1 MVSRYLEID
10 RKLEEIKEEIEDI
23 WRIINDIKS
32 TIPKDSKKVNSS
44 NSLKKG
50 NKIIV
55 VDDRTKWK
63 RVIYGQINVLINK
76 NGIFKKRSE
85 VLHYLYDY
93 MRKNYGIVWEQDIRE
108 YKERFGIDYR
118 PKTIDV
124 LYDNATYRSI
134 FEAVLVDMI
143 ENSHSAVETTDR
155 IGDL

>member
-44 NSLKKG
+44 ISLKKG

-63 RVIYGQINVLINK
+63 RVIYGQINVLINSHS
-76 NGIFKKRSE
+76 IFKKRSE

-143 ENSHSAVETTDR
+143 ENSQMPSKIYR
-155 IGDL
+155 

>member
-1 MVSRYLEID
+1 MVSKYLEID
-10 RKLEEIKEEIEDI
+10 RKLEKIKEEIEDI

-143 ENSHSAVETTDR
+143 ENSQMPSKIYR
-155 IGDL
+155 

>member
-1 MVSRYLEID
+1 MVSKYLEID
-10 RKLEEIKEEIEDI
+10 RKLEKIKEEIEDI

-44 NSLKKG
+44 NNLKKG

-93 MRKNYGIVWEQDIRE
+93 MRKNYGIVWEQDIKE
-108 YKERFGIDYR
+108 YKERFEIDYR

-143 ENSHSAVETTDR
+143 ENSQMPSKIYR
-155 IGDL
+155 

>member
-1 MVSRYLEID
+1 MVSKYLEID
-10 RKLEEIKEEIEDI
+10 RKLEKIKEEIEDI

-44 NSLKKG
+44 NNLKKG

-63 RVIYGQINVLINK
+63 RVIYGQINVLINSHS
-76 NGIFKKRSE
+76 IFKKRSE
-85 VLHYLYDY
+85 VLHYLYNY
-93 MRKNYGIVWEQDIRE
+93 IRKNYGIVWEQDIKE
-108 YKERFGIDYR
+108 YKERFEIDYR

-143 ENSHSAVETTDR
+143 ENSQMPSKIYR
-155 IGDL
+155 